1 MGWVWKVFTITWV
14 AWALGCS
21 SKTPGNTMAMTTVDP
36 VGGAGSGSA
45 AGTGATT
52 TPTGSAG
59 TSAVAHAGA
68 GGAAGRAGGAGA
80 PGSAGAAAGTAGD
93 AAGSAGAAGDSA
105 GTPMPMFE
113 DPGTAPWVV
122 VPPGDLA
129 AKCGMDSA
137 MLSAADA
144 KIGASYAVVRYGK
157 LCHEA
162 GADSAAEVYSATKTL
177 GAVVTGIAS
186 YETRDFKDTG
196 PMTGHLSDL
205 DRADHWLASV
215 TYNKDAKLAH
225 VLSMIAQNPD
235 LSYGNRPYS
244 YDTVGSVEINGLSDM
259 VNAAIKQDS
268 ARFGADIEAFTKKFL
283 YEPLGMTDSTWSGGA
298 STKTYAYTWSTT
310 LHDMARVGVLVLHRG
325 MWNGKRLLDES
336 WTYKMTHPSFEDAN
350 TAYGYLT
357 WLNAKVGATG
367 PGGSFGG
374 TAGDDCA
381 PYALW
386 PSYPHGT
393 LSEAPDCL
401 YGSGNTCKQ
410 DYDAG
415 VWSAQGLGGQYIVG
429 HPGLDLIIVAKNS
442 NAGPAALWTAI
453 RPALVALDP
462 MFKGD
467 EAAFCA
473 AYNKG
478 SYAPDL
484 MTPPNVPTE

>member
-1 MGWVWKVFTITWV
+1 M
-14 AWALGCS
+14 S
-21 SKTPGNTMAMTTVDP
+21 
-36 VGGAGSGSA
+36 
-45 AGTGATT
+45 
-52 TPTGSAG
+52 
-59 TSAVAHAGA
+59 AGA
-68 GGAAGRAGGAGA
+68 G
-80 PGSAGAAAGTAGD
+80 D
-93 AAGSAGAAGDSA
+93 DAGSAGGN
-105 GTPMPMFE
+105 PEPMFE
-113 DPGTAPWVV
+113 DPGTSPWML
-122 VPPGDLA
+122 VPDA
-129 AKCGMDSA
+129 EVADKCGMDPA
-137 MLSAADA
+137 MLSAADS

-162 GADSAAEVYSATKTL
+162 GADSPAEVWSATKTL
-177 GAVVTGIAS
+177 GAVVTGVAS
-186 YETRDFKDTG
+186 YETRDIPNTG
-196 PMTGHLSDL
+196 PMTGQLSDL
-205 DRADHWLASV
+205 DRADHWLASQ
-215 TYNKDAKLAH
+215 TYNKDAQVAH
-225 VLSMIAQNPD
+225 VLSMIAHDTD
-235 LSYGNRPYS
+235 LSYGNRSYA
-244 YDTVGSVEINGLSDM
+244 YDTVGSVEINSLSDM
-259 VNAAIKQDS
+259 VNAAVKQDS
-268 ARFGADIEAFTKKFL
+268 ARLGSDIEAFTKKFV
-283 YEPLGMTDSTWSGGA
+283 YEPLGMTDSTWSSGA
-298 STKTYAYTWSTT
+298 TTKTYAYTWSTT

-325 MWNGKRLLDES
+325 MWNGKRMLDES

-393 LSEAPDCL
+393 LSQAPDCL
-401 YGSGNTCKQ
+401 YGSGNSCEQ
-410 DYDAG
+410 DFDVG

-467 EAAFCA
+467 EAGFCA

-484 MTPPNVPTE
+484 MTPPNVPQD